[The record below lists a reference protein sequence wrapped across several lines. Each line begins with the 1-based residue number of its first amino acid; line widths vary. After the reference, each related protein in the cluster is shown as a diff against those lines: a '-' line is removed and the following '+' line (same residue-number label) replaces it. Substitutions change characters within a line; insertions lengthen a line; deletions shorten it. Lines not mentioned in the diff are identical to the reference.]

1 MSKAK
6 VSISDAGTEKQFTVA
21 GYSTL
26 NGVRK
31 IRFANDLVAR
41 IKRLDQCGHENI
53 ELEEL
58 PQPMTKGEVRE
69 WLAKRE
75 TAK

>member
-26 NGVRK
+26 NGTRK

-41 IKRLDQCGHENI
+41 IKRLEQCGHEHV

-58 PQPMTKGEVRE
+58 PQPMTKSEARE
-69 WLAKRE
+69 WLEQRE

>member
-6 VSISDAGTEKQFTVA
+6 VTISDAGTEKQFTVA

-41 IKRLDQCGHENI
+41 IKRLNQCGHKDI
-53 ELEEL
+53 DLEEL
-58 PQPMTKGEVRE
+58 LQPMTKSEVKE
-69 WLAKRE
+69 WLAQRE